1 MITRENYEIWMIDY
15 LDGALD
21 AAGLEEMGAFLAAN
35 PDIREEIE
43 GLEDLYLQAPEIK
56 MSNKSSLLKTA
67 LPCSPG
73 QLDHQLIALLEGDL
87 DPEEEKEARVWISEN
102 AEVAEIW
109 ALVQKSRLKADQV
122 AFTGKSNLLVAEIID
137 LSLAEHRMVA
147 LMEGDLS
154 PSDGLA
160 VEGEIASSKEL
171 DATYGLLNATKVQA
185 DQSVVYANK
194 GELYKTAVIPLF
206 SYVRYAIALA
216 AAILLGVF
224 VWNNF
229 STDIGSRFANHN
241 IKSTVRDIAEQKTP
255 VILAIDEV
263 SENVKSQVASKDQM
277 QVFQPMQREAIVMN
291 GMDTR
296 FASLLEVND
305 ASPVMQGSIQFVDIK
320 SYPEVESEILF
331 ANNTM
336 AEKVGGLAGLLVS
349 KTKAMM
355 PQALA
360 LAETPAAESAI
371 KLWNQYRDQK
381 MRGSQLDK
389 ADDLASNE
397 RVLFSMGKL
406 RVSKKH

>member
-1 MITRENYEIWMIDY
+1 
-15 LDGALD
+15 
-21 AAGLEEMGAFLAAN
+21 
-35 PDIREEIE
+35 
-43 GLEDLYLQAPEIK
+43 
-56 MSNKSSLLKTA
+56 
-67 LPCSPG
+67 
-73 QLDHQLIALLEGDL
+73 
-87 DPEEEKEARVWISEN
+87 
-102 AEVAEIW
+102 
-109 ALVQKSRLKADQV
+109 
-122 AFTGKSNLLVAEIID
+122 
-137 LSLAEHRMVA
+137 